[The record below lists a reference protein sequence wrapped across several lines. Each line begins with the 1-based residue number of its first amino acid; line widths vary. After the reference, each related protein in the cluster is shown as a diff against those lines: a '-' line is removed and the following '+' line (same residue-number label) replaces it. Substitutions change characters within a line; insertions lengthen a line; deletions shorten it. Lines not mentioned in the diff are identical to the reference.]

1 MEALVVLIQVVAE
14 VVALDVEL
22 LAMVDQEF

>member
-14 VVALDVEL
+14 AVVQVVEL
-22 LAMVDQEF
+22 LEPVVQEF